1 MFAHPF
7 RTFVLSYHIN
17 SRKYTFNINGLL
29 VIFPGAVAVA
39 LAESGGEGRG
49 FSGSVQ
55 MGEVSEAGHA
65 EDGLAGLTLFGRD
78 DGDA

>member
-1 MFAHPF
+1 MFLYGDF
-7 RTFVLSYHIN
+7 
-17 SRKYTFNINGLL
+17 SRASPCFLTGL
-29 VIFPGAVAVA
+29 VIFAGAVAVA

-65 EDGLAGLTLFGRD
+65 EDGLAGHALFGRD